1 MRIHYII
8 LISFV
13 YIVNAIHLTK
23 NVIFLDFEI
32 EPGDDYEIKI
42 SARPPLITIVH
53 IGYGTIINYT
63 IPQFID
69 IKNIEIH
76 QEGTKGYIMLPK
88 LLYHENNWVDEGKIQ
103 TNIYKKIN
111 IQAELENIN
120 F

>member
-1 MRIHYII
+1 MEIHCII
-8 LISFV
+8 FILFI

-23 NVIFLDFEI
+23 NAIFLDFDI
-32 EPGDDYEIKI
+32 EPGDDYEIKV
-42 SARPPLITIVH
+42 SARPPLITINH
-53 IGYGTIINYT
+53 IGHGIIINYT
-63 IPQFID
+63 IPQHID
-69 IKNIEIH
+69 LKHIQIH

-103 TNIYKKIN
+103 TNMYKKIN